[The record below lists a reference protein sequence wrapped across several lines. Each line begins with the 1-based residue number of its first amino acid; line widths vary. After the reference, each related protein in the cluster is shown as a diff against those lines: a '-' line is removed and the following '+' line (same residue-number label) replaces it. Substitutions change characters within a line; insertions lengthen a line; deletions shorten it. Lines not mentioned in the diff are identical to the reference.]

1 MKRTD
6 YQNPTMTIVNLQ
18 HHGMLMVS
26 EGEEGR
32 VGTKNS
38 INSGDNGDT
47 TTEDIYM

>member
-6 YQNPTMTIVNLQ
+6 YQNPTMTIVKLQ

-38 INSGDNGDT
+38 INSWDNGDT